1 MKTKSIKLY
10 SLTTCAFCQ
19 AIKKMLADLDVAHEF
34 VDADLLFG
42 EEREELLSELR
53 QINPSC
59 SFPTIDIDGR
69 VITGFKVQ
77 EIKETI
83 GIRTKVDDL
92 YDGLRK
98 VQEAKG
104 YFFNRDRERTFELL
118 RGLLT
123 NKDRYGYM
131 SCPCRLA
138 AGQRERDRDIICPC
152 VYREPDVSEFGSCYC
167 QLYVSHEWNDGKIPH
182 VIIPEKRPPQS

>member
-1 MKTKSIKLY
+1 MHTKRIKLY
-10 SLTTCAFCQ
+10 SITTCAFCQ
-19 AIKKMLADLDVAHEF
+19 AIKKMLTDLNVAHES

-42 EEREELLSELR
+42 EEREALVSELR
-53 QINPSC
+53 RINPSC
-59 SFPTIDIDGR
+59 SFPTIDIDGHI
-69 VITGFKVQ
+69 ITGMKVQ
-77 EIKETI
+77 EIKEAI

-92 YDGLRK
+92 YDGLK
-98 VQEAKG
+98 KSQEAKG
-104 YFFNRDRERTFELL
+104 YFFNQDRERTFELL

-138 AGQRERDRDIICPC
+138 AGQREMDRDIICPC

-167 QLYVSHEWNDGKIPH
+167 QLYVSSDWNERKIPH
-182 VIIPEKRPPQS
+182 VVVPERRPPQN